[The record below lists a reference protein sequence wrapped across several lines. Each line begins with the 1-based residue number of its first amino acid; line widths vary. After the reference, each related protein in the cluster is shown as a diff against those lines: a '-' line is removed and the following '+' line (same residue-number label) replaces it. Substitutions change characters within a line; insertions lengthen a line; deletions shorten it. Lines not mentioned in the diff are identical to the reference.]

1 MKKLITLSAI
11 LAVSVATVAE
21 AKRGGGSFRS
31 VSPSRAVVTKPVTS
45 QKSTTNQQTQQ
56 KDATFANTPNSATTQ
71 PQVRQG
77 STMANVAMGA
87 AAGYIL
93 GDMMSSNAH
102 ANQPTQ
108 PVETVETNA
117 QQAVNSAQNVA
128 NGTTPAVAEFKSIG
142 GQIDPFLVEKT
153 DGYRR
158 YCISG
163 VQYLAAAQPGQTPP
177 VVMVNPNGTPLQ
189 CNLLP

>member
-21 AKRGGGSFRS
+21 AKRGGGFRA
-31 VSPSRAVVTKPVTS
+31 SPSKAVATKPAA
-45 QKSTTNQQTQQ
+45 KQQTQQ
-56 KDATFANTPNSATTQ
+56 QRDATFANTPNNAATQQ
-71 PQVRQG
+71 PARQG

-102 ANQPTQ
+102 ANQPTDA
-108 PVETVETNA
+108 NA

-128 NGTTPAVAEFKSIG
+128 NGAIAEFKSIG

-163 VQYLAAAQPGQTPP
+163 VQYLVAAQGSQASP

-189 CNLLP
+189 CNLIP

>member
-1 MKKLITLSAI
+1 MKKLIALSAI

-31 VSPSRAVVTKPVTS
+31 SPSKAVATKPVAKQQS
-45 QKSTTNQQTQQ
+45 QQTQQ
-56 KDATFANTPNSATTQ
+56 KDATFANTPNNAAAQQ
-71 PQVRQG
+71 PARQG

-93 GDMMSSNAH
+93 GDMMSSTAH
-102 ANQPTQ
+102 ANQPA
-108 PVETVETNA
+108 EANA

-128 NGTTPAVAEFKSIG
+128 NGTVAEFKSIG

-163 VQYLAAAQPGQTPP
+163 VQYLIAAQGVQTSP

-189 CNLLP
+189 CNLIP

>member
-11 LAVSVATVAE
+11 LAVSVTTVAE
-21 AKRGGGSFRS
+21 AKRGGGFRS
-31 VSPSRAVVTKPVTS
+31 MSSSKAISTKPVT
-45 QKSTTNQQTQQ
+45 KKQTQQ
-56 KDATFANTPNSATTQ
+56 QRDATFANTPNNTAAQ
-71 PQVRQG
+71 PQVRQ
-77 STMANVAMGA
+77 SSMANVAMGA

-102 ANQPTQ
+102 ANQPAE
-108 PVETVETNA
+108 VNA
-117 QQAVNSAQNVA
+117 QQAVHSAQNIA
-128 NGTTPAVAEFKSIG
+128 NSAIAEFKSIG

-163 VQYLAAAQPGQTPP
+163 VQYLVAAQGAQASP

-189 CNLLP
+189 CNLIP

>member
-1 MKKLITLSAI
+1 MKKLIALSAI

-31 VSPSRAVVTKPVTS
+31 SPSKAVATKPVAKQQS
-45 QKSTTNQQTQQ
+45 QQTQQ
-56 KDATFANTPNSATTQ
+56 KDATFANTPNNAAAQQ
-71 PQVRQG
+71 PARQG

-93 GDMMSSNAH
+93 GDMMSSTAH
-102 ANQPTQ
+102 ANQPA
-108 PVETVETNA
+108 EANA

-128 NGTTPAVAEFKSIG
+128 NGAVAEFKSIG

-163 VQYLAAAQPGQTPP
+163 VQYLIAAQGVQTSP

-189 CNLLP
+189 CNLIP

>member
-21 AKRGGGSFRS
+21 AKRGGGFRS
-31 VSPSRAVVTKPVTS
+31 MSSSKAISTKPVT
-45 QKSTTNQQTQQ
+45 KKPTQQ
-56 KDATFANTPNSATTQ
+56 QRDATFANTPNNTATQ
-71 PQVRQG
+71 PQVRQS

-87 AAGYIL
+87 VAGYIL

-102 ANQPTQ
+102 ANQPAE
-108 PVETVETNA
+108 VNA
-117 QQAVNSAQNVA
+117 QQAVNSAQNIA
-128 NGTTPAVAEFKSIG
+128 NGAIAEFKSIG

-163 VQYLAAAQPGQTPP
+163 VQYLVAAQGAQASP

-189 CNLLP
+189 CNLIP

>member
-1 MKKLITLSAI
+1 MKKLIALSAI

-21 AKRGGGSFRS
+21 AKRGGSSFRS
-31 VSPSRAVVTKPVTS
+31 SPSKAVATKPVAKQQS
-45 QKSTTNQQTQQ
+45 QQTQQ
-56 KDATFANTPNSATTQ
+56 KDATFANTPNNAAAQQ
-71 PQVRQG
+71 PARQG

-93 GDMMSSNAH
+93 GDMMSSTAH
-102 ANQPTQ
+102 ANQPA
-108 PVETVETNA
+108 EANA

-128 NGTTPAVAEFKSIG
+128 NGAVAEFKSIG

-163 VQYLAAAQPGQTPP
+163 VQYLIAAQGVQTSP

-189 CNLLP
+189 CNLIP

>member
-1 MKKLITLSAI
+1 MKKLIALSAI

-21 AKRGGGSFRS
+21 AKRGGGSSFRS
-31 VSPSRAVVTKPVTS
+31 SPSKAVAAKPVAKQQS
-45 QKSTTNQQTQQ
+45 QQTQQQ
-56 KDATFANTPNSATTQ
+56 KDATFANTPNNAAAQQ
-71 PQVRQG
+71 PARQG

-93 GDMMSSNAH
+93 GDMMSSTAQ
-102 ANQPTQ
+102 ANETAQPTA
-108 PVETVETNA
+108 EAA

-128 NGTTPAVAEFKSIG
+128 NGAVAEFKSIG

-163 VQYLAAAQPGQTPP
+163 VQYLIAAQGVQTSP

-189 CNLLP
+189 CNLIP

>member
-1 MKKLITLSAI
+1 MKKLIALSAI

-31 VSPSRAVVTKPVTS
+31 SPSKAVATKPVA
-45 QKSTTNQQTQQ
+45 KQQTQQ
-56 KDATFANTPNSATTQ
+56 RDATFANTPNNVATQQ
-71 PQVRQG
+71 PARQG

-93 GDMMSSNAH
+93 GDMMSSTAQ
-102 ANQPTQ
+102 ANESQQT
-108 PVETVETNA
+108 A

-128 NGTTPAVAEFKSIG
+128 NVAPVVTEFKSIG

-163 VQYLAAAQPGQTPP
+163 VQYLIGVQGVQTTP
-177 VVMVNPNGTPLQ
+177 VVMVNPNGSPLQ
-189 CNLLP
+189 CNLIP

>member
-1 MKKLITLSAI
+1 MKKLIALSAI

-21 AKRGGGSFRS
+21 AKRGGGRFRS
-31 VSPSRAVVTKPVTS
+31 SPSKAVATKPVAKQQS
-45 QKSTTNQQTQQ
+45 QQTQQ
-56 KDATFANTPNSATTQ
+56 KDATFANTPNNAAAQQ
-71 PQVRQG
+71 PARQG

-93 GDMMSSNAH
+93 GDMMSSTAH
-102 ANQPTQ
+102 ANQPA
-108 PVETVETNA
+108 EANA

-128 NGTTPAVAEFKSIG
+128 NGAVAEFKSIG

-163 VQYLAAAQPGQTPP
+163 VQYLIAAQGVQTSP

-189 CNLLP
+189 CNLIP

>member
-11 LAVSVATVAE
+11 LAVSVVAVAE

-31 VSPSRAVVTKPVTS
+31 VSPSKAVATKPVAS

-56 KDATFANTPNSATTQ
+56 KDATFAKTPNSATAQ

-102 ANQPTQ
+102 ANQPNQ
-108 PVETVETNA
+108 PADANT
-117 QQAVNSAQNVA
+117 QAVNAAQNVA
-128 NGTTPAVAEFKSIG
+128 NGAVPAIAEFKSIG

-163 VQYLAAAQPGQTPP
+163 VQYLVAAQGVQTSPT
-177 VVMVNPNGTPLQ
+177 VMVNPNGMPLQ
-189 CNLLP
+189 CNLIP

>member
-1 MKKLITLSAI
+1 MKKLIALSAI

-21 AKRGGGSFRS
+21 AKRGGGSFRA
-31 VSPSRAVVTKPVTS
+31 SPSKAVATKPVAKQQS
-45 QKSTTNQQTQQ
+45 QQTQQ
-56 KDATFANTPNSATTQ
+56 KDATFANTPNNAAAQQ
-71 PQVRQG
+71 PARQG

-93 GDMMSSNAH
+93 GDMMSSTAQ
-102 ANQPTQ
+102 ANQGTQ
-108 PVETVETNA
+108 PAADAAA
-117 QQAVNSAQNVA
+117 QQAGNSAQNVA
-128 NGTTPAVAEFKSIG
+128 NGAVAEFKSIG

-163 VQYLAAAQPGQTPP
+163 VQYLIAAQGMQTSP

-189 CNLLP
+189 CNLIP

>member
-1 MKKLITLSAI
+1 MKKLIALSAI

-21 AKRGGGSFRS
+21 AKRGGGSSFRS
-31 VSPSRAVVTKPVTS
+31 SPSKAVAAKPVAKQQS
-45 QKSTTNQQTQQ
+45 QQTQQQ
-56 KDATFANTPNSATTQ
+56 KDATFANTPNNAAAQQ
-71 PQVRQG
+71 PARQG

-102 ANQPTQ
+102 ANQPSQ
-108 PVETVETNA
+108 PADANA
-117 QQAVNSAQNVA
+117 QAVNSAQNVA
-128 NGTTPAVAEFKSIG
+128 NGAVPAIAEFKSIG

-163 VQYLAAAQPGQTPP
+163 VQYLVAAQGVQTSPT
-177 VVMVNPNGTPLQ
+177 VMVNPNGTPLQ
-189 CNLLP
+189 CNLIP

>member
-1 MKKLITLSAI
+1 MKKLIALSAI

-31 VSPSRAVVTKPVTS
+31 SPSKAVATKPVA
-45 QKSTTNQQTQQ
+45 KQQTQQ
-56 KDATFANTPNSATTQ
+56 RDATFANTPNNVATQQ
-71 PQVRQG
+71 PARQG

-93 GDMMSSNAH
+93 GDMMSSTAQ
-102 ANQPTQ
+102 ANESQQT
-108 PVETVETNA
+108 A

-128 NGTTPAVAEFKSIG
+128 NVAPVVAEFKSIG

-163 VQYLAAAQPGQTPP
+163 VQYLIGVQGVQTTP
-177 VVMVNPNGTPLQ
+177 VVMVNPNGSPLQ
-189 CNLLP
+189 CNLIP

>member
-1 MKKLITLSAI
+1 MKKLIALSAI

-31 VSPSRAVVTKPVTS
+31 SPSKAVATKPVAKQQS
-45 QKSTTNQQTQQ
+45 QQTQQ
-56 KDATFANTPNSATTQ
+56 KDATFANTPNNAAAQQ
-71 PQVRQG
+71 PARQG

-93 GDMMSSNAH
+93 GDMMSSTAH
-102 ANQPTQ
+102 ANQPA
-108 PVETVETNA
+108 EANA
-117 QQAVNSAQNVA
+117 QQAVNSAQHVA
-128 NGTTPAVAEFKSIG
+128 NGAVAEFKSIG

-163 VQYLAAAQPGQTPP
+163 VQYLIAAQGVQTSP

-189 CNLLP
+189 CNLIP

>member
-31 VSPSRAVVTKPVTS
+31 VSSSKAVATKPVAK
-45 QKSTTNQQTQQ
+45 QPTQQ
-56 KDATFANTPNSATTQ
+56 QRDATFANTPNNATAQ

-93 GDMMSSNAH
+93 GDMLSSNAH
-102 ANQPTQ
+102 ANQPAD
-108 PVETVETNA
+108 TNA

-128 NGTTPAVAEFKSIG
+128 NGAIAEFKSIG

-163 VQYLAAAQPGQTPP
+163 VQYLIAAQGVQTSP

-189 CNLLP
+189 CNLIP

>member
-21 AKRGGGSFRS
+21 AKRGGGFRA
-31 VSPSRAVVTKPVTS
+31 SPSKAVATKPTA
-45 QKSTTNQQTQQ
+45 KQQTQQ
-56 KDATFANTPNSATTQ
+56 QRDATFANTPNNAATQQ
-71 PQVRQG
+71 PARQG

-102 ANQPTQ
+102 ANQPTDA
-108 PVETVETNA
+108 NA

-128 NGTTPAVAEFKSIG
+128 NGAIAEFKSIG

-163 VQYLAAAQPGQTPP
+163 VQYLVAAQGSQASP

-189 CNLLP
+189 CNLIP

>member
-21 AKRGGGSFRS
+21 AKRGGGFRA
-31 VSPSRAVVTKPVTS
+31 SPSKAVATKPAPK
-45 QKSTTNQQTQQ
+45 QQAQQTQQ
-56 KDATFANTPNSATTQ
+56 QRDATFANTPNNATAQ
-71 PQVRQG
+71 PPVRQG
-77 STMANVAMGA
+77 STLANVAMGA

-93 GDMMSSNAH
+93 GDMMSSNAQ
-102 ANQPTQ
+102 ANQPADA
-108 PVETVETNA
+108 NA

-128 NGTTPAVAEFKSIG
+128 NGAIAEFKSIG

-163 VQYLAAAQPGQTPP
+163 VQYLVAAQGTQASPI
-177 VVMVNPNGTPLQ
+177 VMVNPNGTPLQ
-189 CNLLP
+189 CNLIP

>member
-1 MKKLITLSAI
+1 MKKLIALSAI

-31 VSPSRAVVTKPVTS
+31 SPSKAVATKPVAKQQS
-45 QKSTTNQQTQQ
+45 QQTQQ
-56 KDATFANTPNSATTQ
+56 KDATFANTPNNAAAQQ
-71 PQVRQG
+71 PARQG

-93 GDMMSSNAH
+93 GDMMSSSAH
-102 ANQPTQ
+102 ANQPA
-108 PVETVETNA
+108 EANA

-128 NGTTPAVAEFKSIG
+128 NGAVAEFKSIG

-163 VQYLAAAQPGQTPP
+163 VQYLIAAQGVQTSP

-189 CNLLP
+189 CNLIP

>member
-1 MKKLITLSAI
+1 MKKLIALSAI

-31 VSPSRAVVTKPVTS
+31 SPSKAVATKPVA
-45 QKSTTNQQTQQ
+45 KQQTQQ
-56 KDATFANTPNSATTQ
+56 RDATFANTPNNVATQQ
-71 PQVRQG
+71 PARQG

-87 AAGYIL
+87 TAGYIL
-93 GDMMSSNAH
+93 GDMMSSTAQ
-102 ANQPTQ
+102 ANESQQT
-108 PVETVETNA
+108 A

-128 NGTTPAVAEFKSIG
+128 NVAPVVAEFKSIG

-163 VQYLAAAQPGQTPP
+163 VQYLIGVQGVQTTP
-177 VVMVNPNGTPLQ
+177 VVMVNPNGSPLQ
-189 CNLLP
+189 CNLIP